1 MNYMAPLY
9 YLHLATSPKP
19 DLMVLYNL
27 RSARYST
34 RKKATGKK
42 YKSSMYDV
50 DALPNVKEAKDMLS
64 MRVDV
69 YKEKESTE
77 DCSIMY
83 AERSL

>member
-1 MNYMAPLY
+1 
-9 YLHLATSPKP
+9 
-19 DLMVLYNL
+19 
-27 RSARYST
+27 
-34 RKKATGKK
+34 
-42 YKSSMYDV
+42 MYDV
-50 DALPNVKEAKDMLS
+50 DALPNVKRAKDMLS